1 MGGGVVGVRA
11 VGVLRVVKPSPP
23 KKIRVRHDTAL
34 LATDKE
40 QGFNRRRKGLQNR
53 ILQWV

>member
-40 QGFNRRRKGLQNR
+40 QGL
-53 ILQWV
+53 